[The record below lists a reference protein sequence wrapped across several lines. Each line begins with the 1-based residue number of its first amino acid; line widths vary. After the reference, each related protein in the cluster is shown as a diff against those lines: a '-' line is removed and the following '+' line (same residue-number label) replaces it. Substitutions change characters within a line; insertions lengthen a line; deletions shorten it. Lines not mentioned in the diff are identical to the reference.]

1 MASASPEV
9 LLISAILNTQD
20 STTAV
25 VAGVTA
31 EMFHGYREEY
41 EWIDKYISNH
51 SRTPSKGAFRE
62 AFSEAVL
69 KKDIDDV
76 ELYAEEVKENHSRQ
90 LMLQGMKRAQDA
102 IRQGDMKR
110 ASMLIHET
118 SVAVEGSLLGG
129 SFDSDIFS
137 DFEDIEREVLERKR
151 RMEET
156 GFSGIPTGFPTL
168 DELTGGIQPGW
179 FVIVCA
185 RSGVG
190 KTRSLTRMSC
200 AAAFSGFVSQYDA
213 LEQSRSE
220 IAMQVH
226 AFASS
231 EFGTETFKSLDLAQG
246 KGYDEKSYRR
256 FLRTISTRVQG
267 KMHVADNRNVSIG
280 PATINAQ
287 IKRNHPDIFFLDYL
301 TLMEGADDWQSSA
314 NLVTSLSQTAK
325 RTGCAI
331 VTAAQINRKGAESKE
346 IDLEHLSVTDRLGS
360 DADLVVVVERFDNC
374 RTVVR
379 MKVIKFRHGPSG
391 YTFYLKFDP
400 NQGVMEEITYEQACD
415 FRDMEPADK
424 EEQREAKIFIPRKKG
439 SFAATAE
446 NRKAKGTLQ
455 KPAVRRVKA
464 PEDSPVPRIPRPS
477 AKRSTS
483 RTAPSRPTRGYQ
495 REQ

>member
-1 MASASPEV
+1 VASASTPEV

-25 VAGVTA
+25 MAGVTP
-31 EMFHGYREEY
+31 EMFYGFREEY
-41 EWIDKYISNH
+41 EWLSKHIENH
-51 SRTPSKGAFRE
+51 HRTPSKGAFRE
-62 AFSEAVL
+62 NFPELVL
-69 KKDIDDV
+69 KKDVDDV
-76 ELYAEEVKENHSRQ
+76 ELFAEEVKENHSRQ
-90 LMLQGMKRAQDA
+90 LMLKGMKKAQDA
-102 IRQGDMKR
+102 IRAGDMKR

-118 SVAVEGSLLGG
+118 SIEVEGSLLGG
-129 SFDSDIFS
+129 SFDSDIFT
-137 DFEDIEREVLERKR
+137 DFEDIEREVLARKK

-200 AAAFSGFVSQYDA
+200 AAAFSGFTSQYDA
-213 LEQSRSE
+213 LEQSRAE

-246 KGYDEKSYRR
+246 KGYDEKGYRR

-267 KMHVADNRNVSIG
+267 KMHVADNRHVSIG

-287 IKRNHPDIFFLDYL
+287 IKRNNPDIFFLDYL

-314 NLVTSLSQTAK
+314 NLVTALSQTAK
-325 RTGCAI
+325 RSGCAI
-331 VTAAQINRKGAESKE
+331 VTAAQVNRKGAESKE
-346 IDLEHLSVTDRLGS
+346 IDLEHLSVTDRLGN
-360 DADLVVVVERFDNC
+360 DADLVVVIERFGNC

-391 YTFYLKFDP
+391 YTFFLKFDP

-415 FRDMEPADK
+415 FRDMESA
-424 EEQREAKIFIPRKKG
+424 EEESKREERKFIPRKKG
-439 SFAATAE
+439 SFAETAKT
-446 NRKAKGTLQ
+446 RKTGEKAS
-455 KPAVRRVKA
+455 VRRVRA
-464 PEDSPVPRIPRPS
+464 ADDPEQPKTPRL
-477 AKRSTS
+477 
-483 RTAPSRPTRGYQ
+483 PSRRPRATSKPVRRYQ
-495 REQ
+495 RESD